1 MSRSNFIERTLNRF
15 AQAMAKALVSER
27 TAAQPGLLQALD
39 PRVRLIGL
47 LALVISVILCRRL
60 EAIAALWLLAIFI
73 AIASRVSLAT
83 LALRVWL
90 LVFVFTGLIAFPA
103 IFLTPGAAVF
113 SVGQFS
119 ASAQGLRTAA
129 LLILRVETAATLTTI
144 LVLCTPWTHI
154 LKSLRNLGVPVEVI
168 AILAMTHRYIFLLVE
183 TASQMF
189 EARQSRAIGR
199 LRTVDQR
206 NLTSR
211 TAGVLLGKSIEL
223 SHEVYAAMLSRG
235 FRGEVRLFTDFR
247 MKFRDYCALATF
259 FCAAGLAAWMGR

>member
-1 MSRSNFIERTLNRF
+1 VSRSGFIERTLNRF
-15 AQAMAKALVSER
+15 ARAMAKALLSER
-27 TAAQPGLLQALD
+27 TAAMPGLLQALD
-39 PRVRLIGL
+39 PRVRLVGL
-47 LALVISVILCRRL
+47 LTLVISVILCRRL
-60 EAIAALWLLAIFI
+60 EAIAALWLLAVVI
-73 AIASRVSLAT
+73 AIASRVSMAT

-103 IFLTPGAAVF
+103 VFLTPGNAMF
-113 SVGQFS
+113 SIGSLS

-144 LVLCTPWTHI
+144 LVLCTPWAHI

-199 LRTVDQR
+199 INTSDQR

-235 FRGEVRLFTDFR
+235 FRGEVRLLTNFR
-247 MKFRDYCALATF
+247 MQFRDYCALAMF
-259 FCAAGLAAWMGR
+259 VCAAGFAVWMGR

>member
-1 MSRSNFIERTLNRF
+1 MSRSNSIERTINRF
-15 AQAMAKALVSER
+15 ARAMGKALVSER
-27 TAAQPGLLQALD
+27 TAAMSGLLQALD
-39 PRVRLIGL
+39 PRVRLGGL

-60 EAIAALWLLAIFI
+60 EAIAALWVLAIVI
-73 AIASRVSLAT
+73 AIASRVSMAT

-90 LVFVFTGLIAFPA
+90 LVFLFTGAIAFPA
-103 IFLTPGAAVF
+103 VFLTPGTPVF
-113 SVGQFS
+113 SVGTFS
-119 ASAQGLRTAA
+119 ISAQGLRTAV

-154 LKSLRNLGVPVEVI
+154 LMLLRNLGVPVEVI

-199 LRTVDQR
+199 INNTDQR

-235 FRGEVRLFTDFR
+235 FRGEIRLMTNFR
-247 MKFRDYCALATF
+247 MRFRDYCALTMF
-259 FCAAGLAAWMGR
+259 FCAAGLAVWMGR